1 MADDVVVSR
10 YLAILQS
17 DWPIAHIATH
27 PCTFLDDISSRTM
40 TSDDEVAALK
50 SRIAQLER
58 DLQRAIG
65 ASSSVGGG
73 IGSSTGDHSDGND
86 AAAPTST
93 SSLVSKSGYLFK
105 WQDRSIGWGG
115 TKWGLRF
122 VSLNGGRLSYYRS
135 HTDQMARYVL
145 NLRRC
150 AVRDDGYKL
159 NRKHK
164 SSGGG
169 SSSSSSSGGDS
180 PNPNEVGA
188 YYHVFSIYQRPE
200 RREDGKGPASPC
212 ADDDD
217 DSRIVPLLRF
227 STPSLAEKNQ
237 WIDLISE
244 ACAWADSEESMLVG
258 KDQGIS
264 ACAPSTPTRDPPV
277 ARPGTLPPLIFGAPA
292 YPKPRRT
299 PSGTKLSPMGAKKKS
314 YTKIAASAD
323 SARSNRRNVAA
334 YPPSKPMHRKAEPSF
349 LSDEAP
355 SQNFRGLLNLALI
368 VLVVSNFRLILDT
381 VQRHGFVLA
390 NAKGSSINLEEWRH
404 APLTV
409 SPFLSGAALLILS
422 TFFACVIEMLLSR
435 KYVKEWLGMG
445 LHLVNTNILAL
456 LVPAWIVWTHIDS
469 PAVGAFLLIH
479 ATITWMKQISYF
491 HANSDYRAS
500 PESHTATLA
509 LLKDLDAGSAEIAY
523 PFNVTL
529 SNIFYFWLA
538 PTLTYQIV
546 FPRSPRIRL
555 AKIAGI
561 VFRLAV
567 AISFLLFLVAQ
578 VISPNLDNLLKE
590 LETSG
595 DAVFSWHIFG
605 DYLLKLSIANTYVW
619 LLVFYIYFHLYLNL
633 FAEILRFGD
642 RVFYRDW
649 WNASNVSSYWRLW
662 NMPVHFWLVRHV
674 YFPCYRLG
682 MSKTVA
688 TFVVFFVSAILHEVL
703 VSIPFH
709 MVRHWSFLGMLGQLP
724 LVAITKHLDRVKPG
738 SSIGN
743 VIFWIVFC
751 VVGQPMAVLMYTID
765 YWKASRAEVCNA

>member
-1 MADDVVVSR
+1 MPAAVGSNG
-10 YLAILQS
+10 
-17 DWPIAHIATH
+17 
-27 PCTFLDDISSRTM
+27 
-40 TSDDEVAALK
+40 DEVAALK

-58 DLQRAIG
+58 ELQNATSTAG
-65 ASSSVGGG
+65 GGSSDHSGGQDNSAPPMSSS
-73 IGSSTGDHSDGND
+73 
-86 AAAPTST
+86 

-122 VSLNGGRLSYYRS
+122 VSLGGGRLSYYRS

-145 NLRRC
+145 PLRRC

-164 SSGGG
+164 ASGNN
-169 SSSSSSSGGDS
+169 GGDA
-180 PNPNEVGA
+180 PNLNEVGA

-200 RREDGKGPASPC
+200 RRGDGDGPASPC

-244 ACAWADSEESMLVG
+244 ACAYAESEDLLSAS
-258 KDQGIS
+258 KDPGTGTG
-264 ACAPSTPTRDPPV
+264 APSTPTRDAPV

-292 YPKPRRT
+292 YPKPRQT

-314 YTKIAASAD
+314 YTKIAATAD
-323 SARSNRRNVAA
+323 SARSNRRDVAA
-334 YPPSKPMHRKAEPSF
+334 YPPSKPMHRAAEPSF

-390 NAKGSSINLEEWRH
+390 NVRGINLEEWRH

-422 TFFACVIEMLLSR
+422 TFLGYVIEILLSR
-435 KYVKEWLGMG
+435 KYVGEWLGMG
-445 LHLVNTNILAL
+445 LHLSNANLLAF
-456 LVPAWIVWTHIDS
+456 LVPAWIVWTLIDR
-469 PAVGAFLLIH
+469 PAVGAFLLVH
-479 ATITWMKQISYF
+479 ATITWMKLISYA
-491 HANSDYRAS
+491 HANSDYRTS

-509 LLKDLDAGSAEIAY
+509 LLKDLDAGSAKISY
-523 PFNVTL
+523 PMNVTL
-529 SNIFYFWLA
+529 GNIFYFWLA
-538 PTLTYQIV
+538 PSLTYQIC
-546 FPRSPRIRL
+546 FPRSPQIRL
-555 AKIAGI
+555 TKVAGI
-561 VFRLAV
+561 VFRLVV
-567 AISFLLFLVAQ
+567 AIAFLLFLVAQ
-578 VISPNLDNLLKE
+578 VISPNLDSLLKE

-682 MSKTVA
+682 MSKTAA
-688 TFVVFFVSAILHEVL
+688 TFVVFLVSAVLHEVL
-703 VSIPFH
+703 VSVPFH
-709 MVRHWSFLGMLGQLP
+709 IVRHWSFLGMLGQLP
-724 LVAITKHLDRVKPG
+724 LVAITKHFDRMRPG

-765 YWKASRAEVCNA
+765 YWKASRAEVCDA

>member
-1 MADDVVVSR
+1 MERTWAAYGAR
-10 YLAILQS
+10 QIRN
-17 DWPIAHIATH
+17 PIV
-27 PCTFLDDISSRTM
+27 PTM
-40 TSDDEVAALK
+40 PGEAAAPSKDDEVAALK

-58 DLQRAIG
+58 ELQQHGGQPSAG
-65 ASSSVGGG
+65 ASE
-73 IGSSTGDHSDGND
+73 HDG
-86 AAAPTST
+86 T

-122 VSLNGGRLSYYRS
+122 VSLSGGRLSYYRS

-145 NLRRC
+145 PLRRC
-150 AVRDDGYKL
+150 AVRDDGCKL

-164 SSGGG
+164 SSN
-169 SSSSSSSGGDS
+169 SSGDA
-180 PNPNEVGA
+180 PDLNEVGA

-200 RREDGKGPASPC
+200 RQGDGKGVPASPC

-244 ACAWADSEESMLVG
+244 ACAYADSEDFLVAA
-258 KDQGIS
+258 KDQGTGAGAGAS
-264 ACAPSTPTRDPPV
+264 STPTRDVPV

-292 YPKPRRT
+292 YRPRRT

-314 YTKIAASAD
+314 YTKIASAAD

-334 YPPSKPMHRKAEPSF
+334 YPPSKPMHRAAEPSF

-381 VQRHGFVLA
+381 VQKHGFVLA
-390 NAKGSSINLEEWRH
+390 NIRSINLEEWRH

-422 TFFACVIEMLLSR
+422 TFLGYVIEVLLGR
-435 KYVKEWLGMG
+435 KYVKEWIGIG
-445 LHLVNTNILAL
+445 LHLVNANIVAF
-456 LVPAWIVWTHIDS
+456 LVPALIVWNYIDS
-469 PAVGAFLLIH
+469 PAVGAFLLVH
-479 ATITWMKQISYF
+479 ATITWMKLISYA
-491 HANSDYRAS
+491 HANSDYRTS

-509 LLKDLDAGSAEIAY
+509 LLKDLDAGSADIAY
-523 PFNVTL
+523 PMNVTL
-529 SNIFYFWLA
+529 RNIFYFWLA

-546 FPRSPRIRL
+546 FPRSPQIRL
-555 AKIAGI
+555 TKIAGI
-561 VFRLAV
+561 LFRLVV
-567 AISFLLFLVAQ
+567 AIAFLLFLVAQ

-619 LLVFYIYFHLYLNL
+619 LLMFYIYFHLYLNL

-682 MSKTVA
+682 MSKTAA
-688 TFVVFFVSAILHEVL
+688 TFVVFLVSAILHEVL
-703 VSIPFH
+703 VSVPFH
-709 MVRHWSFLGMLGQLP
+709 IVRHWSFLGMLGQVP
-724 LVAITKHLDRVKPG
+724 LVAITKYFDRLKPG

-743 VIFWIVFC
+743 IIFWTVFC

-765 YWKASRAEVCNA
+765 YWKASRAEVCDA

>member
-1 MADDVVVSR
+1 MPDT
-10 YLAILQS
+10 
-17 DWPIAHIATH
+17 PI
-27 PCTFLDDISSRTM
+27 PNNDE
-40 TSDDEVAALK
+40 DEVNALK

-58 DLQRAIG
+58 ELQNATSTAG
-65 ASSSVGGG
+65 GGSSDHSGGQDNAPPTSSFSSS
-73 IGSSTGDHSDGND
+73 
-86 AAAPTST
+86 

-122 VSLNGGRLSYYRS
+122 VSLSGGQLSYYRS

-145 NLRRC
+145 PLRQC

-164 SSGGG
+164 ASGN
-169 SSSSSSSGGDS
+169 SGGDE
-180 PNPNEVGA
+180 PDPNEVGA

-200 RREDGKGPASPC
+200 RREGGDGPASPC
-212 ADDDD
+212 ANDDD

-237 WIDLISE
+237 WIDLISD
-244 ACAWADSEESMLVG
+244 ACAYADSEDSLSVLVSAS
-258 KDQGIS
+258 KDQDTG
-264 ACAPSTPTRDPPV
+264 AAAPSTPTRDVPV

-334 YPPSKPMHRKAEPSF
+334 YPPSKPMHRAAEPSF

-381 VQRHGFVLA
+381 VQTHGFVLA
-390 NAKGSSINLEEWRH
+390 NVRGIDLEEWRH

-409 SPFLSGAALLILS
+409 SPFLSGAALLVLSILLG
-422 TFFACVIEMLLSR
+422 CVIENLLSR
-435 KYVKEWLGMG
+435 KHVGEWLGMI
-445 LHLVNTNILAL
+445 LHLANANVLAFL
-456 LVPAWIVWTHIDS
+456 MPAWIVWTLIDR
-469 PAVGAFLLIH
+469 PAVGAFLLVH
-479 ATITWMKQISYF
+479 ATITWMKLISYA
-491 HANSDYRAS
+491 HANSDYRTS

-509 LLKDLDAGSAEIAY
+509 LLKDLDAGSSEISY
-523 PFNVTL
+523 PKNVTL
-529 SNIFYFWLA
+529 GNIFYFWLA
-538 PTLTYQIV
+538 PTLTYQMV
-546 FPRSPRIRL
+546 FPRSPQIRL
-555 AKIAGI
+555 TKVAGI
-561 VFRLAV
+561 LFRLVV
-567 AISFLLFLVAQ
+567 AIAFLLFLVAQ

-590 LETSG
+590 LEISG

-649 WNASNVSSYWRLW
+649 WNASNISSYWRLW

-682 MSKTVA
+682 LSKTAA
-688 TFVVFFVSAILHEVL
+688 TLVVFFVSAVLHEVL
-703 VSIPFH
+703 VSVPFH
-709 MVRHWSFLGMLGQLP
+709 LVRHWSFLGMLGQVP
-724 LVAITKHLDRVKPG
+724 LVAITKYFDRMRPG

-765 YWKASRAEVCNA
+765 YWKASRAEVCDA